1 MKKIYL
7 KIISLTCF
15 LLNVAI
21 PLFSQI
27 INVRQYGARGN
38 GTTDDTRAIQ
48 AAINAAS
55 ISNGATVY
63 FPSGIYLIGSY
74 FKKANYLENF
84 CLNISSGITFKGEGS
99 SSVIKLNN
107 HLFDKTDTMAN
118 AHIFFGI
125 GIKDVQFMK
134 ITIDMNG
141 GMNLVPKNILKN
153 NMALFIDGG
162 RNIYINDITIKNCS
176 GSNMIAIKGRGSN
189 LQIKN
194 SFFYNGGNYVGIPE
208 PNTNQ
213 IDFSFIYS
221 EWDSTSIIN
230 NHIEQENV
238 DIALENYTGG
248 IELHGSFSLAKG
260 NTIIGCNP
268 GLYISS
274 SWYPVTKTSI
284 TGNKFYQ
291 CVKGISFWIHY
302 PLDQISISKNIITIT
317 ESLSNKF
324 YNITGIEVPNGN
336 ALEYNFKL
344 ANAAKITRLSI
355 KNNTISSLL
364 KDSSKIKSAGMVLH
378 SIESSI
384 IENNTIKAMNYGGI
398 VFQGSKWGMKSVF
411 VNNNNFID
419 FKINNDKNAVAGY
432 IIITDTYSTSFKNTV
447 GFKDIIFI
455 KNNFIRALDFRKQ
468 KNPNEFLGAF
478 IALPSSSLSEVH
490 FQKNHFSDI
499 TEKIKFIKTDN

>member
-1 MKKIYL
+1 MIKIYF
-7 KIISLTCF
+7 KNIFLTCF
-15 LLNVAI
+15 LLSVAI

-55 ISNGATVY
+55 ISKGSTVY

-74 FKKANYLENF
+74 SKKANYLENF
-84 CLNISSGITFKGEGS
+84 CLNINSGITFRGVGS

-118 AHIFFGI
+118 AHIFYGI

-134 ITIDMNG
+134 MTIDMNG
-141 GMNLVPKNILKN
+141 AMNLVPKDIIKN

-162 RNIYINDITIKNCS
+162 SNIYINEITIKNCS
-176 GSNMIAIKGRGSN
+176 GSNMIAVKGRGSN

-194 SFFYNGGNYVGIPE
+194 SFFLNGGNYVGIPE

-213 IDFSFIYS
+213 VDFSFIYS

-230 NHIEQENV
+230 NHIEQEDV
-238 DIALENYTGG
+238 DIALGNYTGG
-248 IELHGSFSLAKG
+248 IELHGSFSIAKG

-268 GLYISS
+268 GVYISS
-274 SWYPVTKTSI
+274 SWYPVSKTSVI
-284 TGNKFYQ
+284 GNKLYQ

-302 PLDQISISKNIITIT
+302 PLDQIDISKNIITLT

-324 YNITGIEVPNGN
+324 QIIIGIEVPNGN

-355 KNNTISSLL
+355 KNNKISSLL
-364 KDSSKIKSAGMVLH
+364 KDSSKVKSTGMVLH
-378 SIESSI
+378 SLESSI
-384 IENNTIKAMNYGGI
+384 IESNTIKAMNYSGI
-398 VFQGSKWGMKSVF
+398 VFQGSKWGMKSVL
-411 VNNNNFID
+411 VNKNKFID
-419 FKINNDKNAVAGY
+419 FKKNNDENAVAGY
-432 IIITDTYSTSFKNTV
+432 VIITDTYSSSFKNSV
-447 GFKDIIFI
+447 GFKDIAFI
-455 KNNFIRALDFRKQ
+455 ENYFIRALDLRKQ
-468 KNPNEFLGAF
+468 KNANEFLGAF
-478 IALPSSSLSEVH
+478 IALPSGSLSEVR
-490 FQKNHFSDI
+490 FDKNDFSDI